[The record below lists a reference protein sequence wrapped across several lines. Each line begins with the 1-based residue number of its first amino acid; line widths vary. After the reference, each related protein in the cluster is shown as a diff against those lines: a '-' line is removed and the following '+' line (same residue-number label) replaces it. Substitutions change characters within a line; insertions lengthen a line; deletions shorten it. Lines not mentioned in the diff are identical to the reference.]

1 MDEAFKGTVVNS
13 ALQSLH
19 GESLEI
25 TLTSLFME
33 TWKYGELSARYC
45 NCLSNITKH
54 KISAEL

>member
-33 TWKYGELSARYC
+33 TWKYGELSEI
-45 NCLSNITKH
+45 LQ
-54 KISAEL
+54 LFV